1 MSMFTLAISC
11 LTTSNLPWFMHQHSR
26 FPCNI
31 ALYSIRPCFHH
42 RSHPQ
47 LVVGFAL
54 APSLHSFWSY
64 FSTHLP
70 TWGIHLSV
78 SYLFAFSHCSQCSQG
93 KNTEVVCHSLIQWT
107 TFCQISAPWP
117 ICLGLPHT
125 LWLSFI
131 ELEKAVVHV
140 IRLAS
145 FLWLWFQSV
154 CPLMPSLS
162 AYHLTWVSLT
172 LDVQYLFTAS
182 PEKCSCFSLPWIW
195 GISSR
200 PLLLSLDL
208 GYLLTAAIPDIGRG
222 IAPLGRRSSPWTW
235 DLSSWLFLCVCCSC
249 AMVTVLACT
258 DIGL

>member
-1 MSMFTLAISC
+1 MDLTFQVPLQYCSLQHQTL
-11 LTTSNLPWFMHQHSR
+11 L
-26 FPCNI
+26 
-31 ALYSIRPCFHH
+31 
-42 RSHPQ
+42 
-47 LVVGFAL
+47 
-54 APSLHSFWSY
+54 PSLVTSTAGSWFCFGSIPSFFLELFLHTPTNLGNSS
-64 FSTHLP
+64 FSVL
-70 TWGIHLSV
+70 
-78 SYLFAFSHCSQCSQG
+78 YFAFSHCSWGSQG

-107 TFCQISAPWP
+107 TFCQTSAPWP
-117 ICLGLPHT
+117 ICLGSPHK

-140 IRLAS
+140 IRLAR

-162 AYHLTWVSLT
+162 AYQLTWVSLT
-172 LDVQYLFTAS
+172 LDVQYLFTDS

-195 GISSR
+195 GISSW

-222 IAPLGRRSSPWTW
+222 IAPLGRHSSPWTW
-235 DLSSWLFLCVCCSC
+235 GLSSWLFLCVCCSC
-249 AMVTVLACT
+249 AMVTALACT